1 MPAPETETIEKFLH
15 EETEYAPPRVVAEAA
30 LLKDAKAEYAR
41 WQSDPDAFWAL
52 EAEKFDWL
60 EKWQTVSKFDGV
72 YHEWFV
78 GGKTNIT
85 LNALDRHAESE
96 KIAYIWLGE
105 NGEEVK
111 ISYQELF
118 EKVCR
123 FANGLKSLHVEKGD
137 RVVIYMPL
145 TIEGVISM
153 LACARIG
160 AIHSV
165 VYAGLGSTALRERI
179 TDAGAKILIT
189 GDVGFRRGKTID
201 LKTIADDAVENLD
214 IVEKVVVFRR
224 MSEPSAPHEISVPPA
239 SREMSEPP
247 ALAGGLT
254 VANDNAEKNIETPK
268 GSLDYLETA
277 ASEANPPAHAGGS
290 DKAVDA
296 ANAPANENNTEINF
310 TDLLK
315 FPAECAAETMD
326 AEDVLFILY
335 TSGTTGK
342 PKGVVHVHGG
352 LMVGATYHLRNF
364 FDVGGDDI
372 FWCMSDIGWIVGH
385 CYIVY
390 APLCAG
396 VTTVFR
402 EGAIDFPH
410 QAIVWEIV
418 EKYKVTKMFTAPTAI
433 RFFMRFGAEL
443 PAKYDLTSLRVLA
456 CAGEPL
462 NPEAWRWAQR
472 HLCGDG
478 EHGYCIDNWW
488 QTELGAPTIAT
499 PPTMAMRTGKAGVPL
514 AGVEA
519 DIVDADGN
527 SVPPNVGGRLILR
540 RPFPSMMRTVWN
552 DAPRYERMWK
562 QIEGCYVS
570 GDVAVR
576 DEDGY
581 YQILGRADD
590 VLSVAGHR
598 IGTADV
604 ESAFVSHQAVA
615 EAAVIGI
622 PHEIKGEA
630 IVAFVQLRQGE
641 NESDELNKLLIA
653 HVRKELGAIA
663 APSKV
668 SFMKALPKTRSGK
681 IMRRYLKALEL
692 GTDAGDLST
701 LEE

>member
-1 MPAPETETIEKFLH
+1 MSAPKSETIEKLSR
-15 EETEYAPPRVVAEAA
+15 EESEYAPPKSVAENA
-30 LLKDAKAEYAR
+30 LLKDAKVEYER
-41 WQSDPDAFWAL
+41 WRENPDAFWAA
-52 EAEKFDWL
+52 EAEKFVWL
-60 EKWQTVSKFDGV
+60 EKWNRVSSFDGV
-72 YHEWFV
+72 HHEWFI

-85 LNALDRHAESE
+85 LNALDRHASSDT
-96 KIAYIWLGE
+96 KDKLAYIWLGE

-111 ISYQELF
+111 ITYAELF

-123 FANGLKSLHVEKGD
+123 FSNGLKSLNVVKGD

-145 TIEGVISM
+145 TIEGVVAM

-165 VYAGLGSTALRERI
+165 VYAGLGCTALRERI
-179 TDAGAKILIT
+179 EDAGAKILIT

-201 LKTIADDAVENLD
+201 LKTIADDAVENLE
-214 IVEKVVVFRR
+214 IIEKVVVFRR
-224 MSEPSAPHEISVPPA
+224 AETELNDEREI
-239 SREMSEPP
+239 
-247 ALAGGLT
+247 
-254 VANDNAEKNIETPK
+254 DFAE
-268 GSLDYLETA
+268 
-277 ASEANPPAHAGGS
+277 
-290 DKAVDA
+290 
-296 ANAPANENNTEINF
+296 
-310 TDLLK
+310 LLK
-315 FPAECAAETMD
+315 FPAECEAEAMD

-352 LMVGATYHLRNF
+352 YMVGTTYHLKNF
-364 FDVGGDDI
+364 FDVGDTDV

-385 CYIVY
+385 SYIVY

-410 QAIVWEIV
+410 QGIAWEIV
-418 EKYKVTKMFTAPTAI
+418 EKYRVSKMFTAPTAI
-433 RFFMRFGAEL
+433 RFFMRFGEEI
-443 PAKYDLTSLRVLA
+443 PAKYDLTSLKVLA

-462 NPEAWRWAQR
+462 NPEAWRWAQT

-478 EHGYCIDNWW
+478 EHGYCVDNWW

-499 PPTMAMRTGKAGVPL
+499 SVTLPMRTGKAGIAL
-514 AGVEA
+514 AGIEA
-519 DIVDADGN
+519 SVVDAEGN
-527 SVPPNVGGRLILR
+527 EVEPNVGGRLVLR

-570 GDVAVR
+570 GDVAVM

-581 YQILGRADD
+581 FQILGRADD

-604 ESAFVSHQAVA
+604 ESAFVSHPSVA

-622 PHEIKGEA
+622 PHDIKGEA
-630 IVAFVQLRQGE
+630 IVGFVQLRNGAKE
-641 NESDELNKLLIA
+641 TDELLAELIK
-653 HVRKELGAIA
+653 HVRRELGAIA
-663 APSKV
+663 TPSKV
-668 SFMKALPKTRSGK
+668 KFMKSLPKTRSGK
-681 IMRRYLKALEL
+681 IMRRYLKALET
-692 GTDAGDLST
+692 GADVGDIST